1 MDTPLKGGINTPLKE
16 SDFEGVTPRQ
26 QAIQTPNMMLTTPYR
41 TPQGEGTGKRG
52 NLQCS
57 VQQEAVCSL
66 QLEST
71 RNPETTANLHQKAL
85 KRLPPRHSQPRKR
98 FTKACS
104 DDDAI
109 AKRLRILIPG
119 TRAAL
124 QSLHEQKNRMANLD
138 LWPPAG
144 VIN

>member
-1 MDTPLKGGINTPLKE
+1 M
-16 SDFEGVTPRQ
+16 
-26 QAIQTPNMMLTTPYR
+26 
-41 TPQGEGTGKRG
+41 
-52 NLQCS
+52 
-57 VQQEAVCSL
+57 
-66 QLEST
+66 
-71 RNPETTANLHQKAL
+71 HQKAL
-85 KRLPPRHSQPRKR
+85 KRLTPRHSRPRKR

-124 QSLHEQKNRMANLD
+124 QSLHEQKNHMANLD
-138 LWPPAG
+138 SWPPAG